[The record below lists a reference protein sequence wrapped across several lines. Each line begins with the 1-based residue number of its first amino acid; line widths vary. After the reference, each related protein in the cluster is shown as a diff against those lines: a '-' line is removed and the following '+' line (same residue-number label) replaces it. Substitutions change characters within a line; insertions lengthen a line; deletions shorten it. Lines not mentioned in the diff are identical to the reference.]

1 MEVNKK
7 ILLIDDQEEILV
19 SLKKLLSGQDSL
31 RDLNNKMKSLI
42 DEFYKEEKQNN
53 EVYDVDTALSG
64 KVGYELI
71 KKAKEEGKPYSVV
84 TIDMRMPGWDG
95 LKTAGEIRK
104 IDEDIEIIIV
114 TAYTDIKREELVEK
128 IGKPEKLLYLK
139 KPFEREEILQVIL
152 SLTLKWSLE
161 QKVKKQLRII
171 EKSKSSLEEV
181 ISGISEIEKSLSS
194 SIKNVYKTILKEL
207 SRILESPKSAVIFR
221 RDIIKSDES
230 IEYKEKEFIYEYALE
245 MLNMKRFFAKNGDY
259 LFVTFFCET
268 ESCDVDN
275 AVGIFKLP
283 KDYQIEEAILDMF
296 ISHSNNLLKN
306 ASLYEQLEKKN
317 KELTQSNIKLKE
329 ANALNKKFLVISS
342 HELRT
347 PGTIISAYAELLSS
361 GKVKDIDKVSK
372 GLENAAVRLNTL
384 IEQMLEVF
392 ATSDMKN
399 HLVVDKRRY
408 GVEELI
414 SAIYEK
420 VEVFLEKRGQTLEIV
435 NTGEIKNFYIDKN
448 KVVDFI
454 FFNLVMN
461 AIKFSKDG
469 SNIRII
475 FEKSEIKNKAIIS
488 IIDQGIG
495 MTDYEKDNMFK
506 ALFVGGNEKHHHSGL
521 YEYKA
526 KGLGLGLAIVKNIIT
541 MIEEDISCESSLE
554 NGTRVTFTLPI
565 AEDYDEFII

>member
-42 DEFYKEEKQNN
+42 DEFYKEEKPSN
-53 EVYDVDTALSG
+53 EVYNVDTASTG
-64 KVGYELI
+64 KAGYELV
-71 KKAKEEGKPYSVV
+71 KAALEKGEPYSVV

-95 LKTAGEIRK
+95 LKTASEIRK
-104 IDEDIEIIIV
+104 IDDDIEIIII

-161 QKVKKQLRII
+161 QKVKKQLLII
-171 EKSKSSLEEV
+171 ENSKSSLESV
-181 ISGISEIEKSLSS
+181 ISGISEVEKSSPS
-194 SIKNVYKTILKEL
+194 SIKSVYKTILKEL
-207 SRILESPKSAVIFR
+207 SLILNSKKAAILFR
-221 RDIIKSDES
+221 KDIIKSDSSED
-230 IEYKEKEFIYEYALE
+230 YKEKEFIYEYAE
-245 MLNMKRFFAKNGDY
+245 SVIDFNKFFVVKGDF
-259 LFVTFFCET
+259 LFVIFFCEND
-268 ESCDVDN
+268 SCSIDKAIGV
-275 AVGIFKLP
+275 FKIKEGYKLEGP
-283 KDYQIEEAILDMF
+283 VLDIF

-306 ASLYEQLEKKN
+306 ASLYEQLEMKN
-317 KELTQSNIKLKE
+317 KELTDSNIKLKE

-361 GKVKDIDKVSK
+361 GKVKDINKVSK
-372 GLENAAVRLNTL
+372 GLENAAVRLNIL

-392 ATSDMKN
+392 ATSDMKS
-399 HLVVDKRRY
+399 HLVVDKRKY
-408 GVEELI
+408 NIDEI
-414 SAIYEK
+414 IAAIYEK
-420 VEVFLEKRGQTLEIV
+420 VEVFLEKREQTLEII
-435 NTGEIKNFYIDKN
+435 NKNGIENLYIDKN

-454 FFNLVMN
+454 FFNLIMN
-461 AIKFSKDG
+461 AIKFSQDG
-469 SNIRII
+469 SNIKILL
-475 FEKSEIKNKAIIS
+475 EKSEINRKAVVS
-488 IIDQGIG
+488 IVDQGIG
-495 MTDYEKDNMFK
+495 MTDYEKENMFK

-541 MIEEDISCESSLE
+541 MIGEDITCESSLE
-554 NGTRVTFTLPI
+554 NGTKITFTLPL
-565 AEDYDEFII
+565 AGEYGR